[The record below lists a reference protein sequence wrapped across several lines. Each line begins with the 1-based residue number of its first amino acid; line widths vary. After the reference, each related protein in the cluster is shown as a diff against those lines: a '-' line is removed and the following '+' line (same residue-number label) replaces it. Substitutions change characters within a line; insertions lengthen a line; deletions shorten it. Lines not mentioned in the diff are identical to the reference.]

1 MPIAIVTARA
11 TDGIRAPAVTI
22 ETHLANGLPAFQIV
36 GLPEAAVRESRDRV
50 RAAIQ
55 TAGFEF
61 PRRRITVNLA
71 PADLPKEG
79 GRFDLGIALGILAA
93 SEQVPQS
100 ALDTREFL
108 GELSLDGHIRPVGG
122 ALPAGLAAG
131 EAGHQLVLS
140 PDDGREAALTGRAD
154 IVTARHLGEVC
165 TALNGGP
172 ALPAAEPPAACPPAY
187 PDLADVRG
195 QHRARRALEIAAAGG
210 HHLLM
215 VGPPG
220 SGKSMLAAR
229 MPGLLPPMDDAE
241 ALETAAIHSLRGTR
255 HLHEDWRSRPF
266 RQPHHTASGVALV
279 GGGGTPRPG
288 EISLAH
294 NGVLFLDELTEFDRR
309 VLDVLREPLETGVI
323 HISRA
328 AHQAEFPA
336 HFQLVGAM
344 NPCPQGFDCDLGNA
358 CQCTPEQRGRH
369 RKRLSAPLLDRID
382 LAIDVP
388 RIPPAELGRDTPDPD
403 AEDST
408 TVARRVAAARRLQLE
423 RQGCLNRMLEGRALQ
438 QHARLPEEER
448 ALLDA
453 AAERFRLSAR
463 AYHRILRVARSLADL
478 AGAPTIGRAQLT
490 EALSFRA
497 LDHWRVE

>member
-93 SEQVPQS
+93 SEQIPQS

-108 GELSLDGHIRPVGG
+108 GELSLDGHIRPAGG

-131 EAGHQLVLS
+131 EAGRQLILN
-140 PDDGREAALTGRAD
+140 PEDGREAALTGRAD

-165 TALNGGP
+165 AALNGGP
-172 ALPAAEPPAACPPAY
+172 GLPAAEPPAPHPRSY

-229 MPGLLPPMDDAE
+229 MPGLLPPMDDTE

-255 HLHEDWRSRPF
+255 HLQQDWRSRPF

-279 GGGGTPRPG
+279 GGGC
-288 EISLAH
+288 
-294 NGVLFLDELTEFDRR
+294 
-309 VLDVLREPLETGVI
+309 
-323 HISRA
+323 
-328 AHQAEFPA
+328 
-336 HFQLVGAM
+336 HFQ
-344 NPCPQGFDCDLGNA
+344 
-358 CQCTPEQRGRH
+358 E
-369 RKRLSAPLLDRID
+369 
-382 LAIDVP
+382 
-388 RIPPAELGRDTPDPD
+388 
-403 AEDST
+403 
-408 TVARRVAAARRLQLE
+408 
-423 RQGCLNRMLEGRALQ
+423 
-438 QHARLPEEER
+438 
-448 ALLDA
+448 
-453 AAERFRLSAR
+453 
-463 AYHRILRVARSLADL
+463 ILRNTKRICEIYNDSCENVGGQA
-478 AGAPTIGRAQLT
+478 
-490 EALSFRA
+490 
-497 LDHWRVE
+497 